1 MTKCFTRIHDFCLEL
16 RYYRGDSTV
25 MDYWLNR
32 RDPLVVYRPQ
42 KGKQLGDKM
51 GDAMKV
57 AFEEGA
63 KSVIVVSGWGY
74 TRLLAC

>member
-1 MTKCFTRIHDFCLEL
+1 M
-16 RYYRGDSTV
+16 
-25 MDYWLNR
+25 
-32 RDPLVVYRPQ
+32 VYRPQ

-63 KSVIVVSGWGY
+63 KSVIVVSGWSY